1 MDRAASRAPGTGGP
15 GSRCS
20 SSCNNLQ
27 NAGATTYIFGLQLS
41 TFSLCNKYVRR
52 RNGPN
57 NFIRPSNCHLIL
69 EGFFRQKQTISDDL
83 QNAVCLLPALKNKA
97 LTISDELRP
106 NTKFRTPTRQAVGS
120 NPAGCAIGLTR
131 LYI

>member
-1 MDRAASRAPGTGGP
+1 MHCILFTGMNNHCSGGSCGCLLLFPEIQGHCASRYV
-15 GSRCS
+15 CV
-20 SSCNNLQ
+20 
-27 NAGATTYIFGLQLS
+27 LS
-41 TFSLCNKYVRR
+41 NESVRR
-52 RNGPN
+52 RNRPN

-106 NTKFRTPTRQAVGS
+106 NTKFRTPKRQAVGS
-120 NPAGCAIGLTR
+120 NPAGCAEDPSGATKR
-131 LYI
+131 